1 MKYSLSKIAEVCGG
15 RFSGGDVV
23 VDSVITDSRRSFGRD
38 ETPVF
43 AAIRGGN
50 HDGHGFID
58 DLYRRGV
65 RAFIVEREVDTT
77 AYPDAGF
84 VLAGSSLRALQA
96 LASDY
101 RSSFRGTMVAITGSS
116 GKTTVKEWIAQSAP
130 AGMKIF
136 RSPRSYNSQLG
147 VPLSILMM
155 SGDEDFALIEAGI
168 SRAGEMERLAA
179 VIRPDI
185 GIFTTL
191 GDEHGENFG
200 SQEQKAAEKL
210 KLFAT
215 CGKIVYDSRCRIVG
229 ELLWGSYPAAE
240 LFDSAAYIGLV
251 PQSGDDIARDNAATV
266 TAFYAAV
273 GIPAAD
279 TVSRLGGLQPIAM
292 RLDIREGLGGSLIVA
307 DRTNIDINSL
317 AIALDHMKNIAGG
330 RRRMLI
336 LSDILY
342 SSSTDFDLY
351 GKVAEMADAAG
362 IDHIVG
368 IGERIKAYG
377 SMFNCRKEFYITAG
391 EFLKKLSQNDIA
403 GMAILVKGN
412 QSADFQKIVHHL
424 ERKSHTTVLE
434 IDLDAMASNLAY
446 YRSLAGQD
454 VRIMAMVKASGYGNG
469 NYEVANMLYNN
480 GVDYLAVA
488 FADEG
493 VRLREQGITMPVVVL
508 NADADSFGLMIANRL
523 EPEIYSFTS
532 LAAFASA
539 VKESAESGYPI
550 HIKLDTGM
558 HRLGFTECDIE
569 RLTDALDREY
579 PAVVVRSIFSHLAAA
594 DMPSEDSFTREQI
607 ALFDRMSAAVMREL
621 PYRPLRHIANSAGIE
636 RFPEARFDMCRLG
649 IGLYGEGSCIGS
661 GGGLRDAVGGL
672 RTISRLTTRI
682 VQIKE
687 LVAGDTVG
695 YGRRGRID
703 TPTRLATIPVGYAD
717 GLDRRLGEGRWK
729 VITGGKAVP
738 IVGSVCMDSCMIDIT
753 GTDAAEGGEVV
764 VFGPDAGNTIAD
776 MARLLDTIPYE
787 IMTSISERV
796 KRIYIRE

>member
-1 MKYSLSKIAEVCGG
+1 MKYRLSRIAEVCGG
-15 RFSGGDVV
+15 RFSGVDVE
-23 VDSVITDSRRSFGRD
+23 VDTVITDSRRSFGRD

-43 AAIRGGN
+43 VAIRGRN

-65 RAFIVEREVDTT
+65 RAFIVEREVDMA

-96 LASDY
+96 MASDY
-101 RSSFRGTMVAITGSS
+101 RSSFKGTMVAITGSN
-116 GKTTVKEWIAQSAP
+116 GKTTVKEWIAQAAP

-155 SGDEDFALIEAGI
+155 NGDEDFALIEAGI
-168 SRAGEMERLAA
+168 SRPGEMERLAGI
-179 VIRPDI
+179 IRPDI

-191 GDEHGENFG
+191 GGEHGENFE
-200 SQEQKAAEKL
+200 SQEQKAAEKM

-215 CGKIVYDSRCRIVG
+215 CTKIVYDSRYRIVD
-229 ELLWGSYPAAE
+229 ELLRERFSSAA
-240 LFDSAAYIGLV
+240 LFDSAPYV
-251 PQSGDDIARDNAATV
+251 SSMPESGDEIARGNAATV
-266 TAFYAAV
+266 IAFYWAT
-273 GIPAAD
+273 GIPAAA
-279 TVSRLGGLQPIAM
+279 VAERLDELQPIAM
-292 RLDIREGLGGSLIVA
+292 RFDIREGLGGSLVIT

-317 AIALDHMKNIAGG
+317 AIALDQMKNIAGG
-330 RRRMLI
+330 RGRMLI

-342 SSSTDFDLY
+342 SSSPDTELY
-351 GKVAEMADAAG
+351 GRVAAMSRAAG
-362 IDHIVG
+362 IDRIVG
-368 IGERIKAYG
+368 IGERIKACG
-377 SMFNCRKEFYITAG
+377 GMFDGRKEFYATAG
-391 EFLKKLSQNDIA
+391 EFLKKLNQDDIA
-403 GMAILVKGN
+403 GMAVLVEGS
-412 QSADFQKIVHHL
+412 QSVDFQKIVHQL

-446 YRSLAGQD
+446 YRSLAGPE
-454 VRIMAMVKASGYGNG
+454 VGIMAMVKASGYGNG

-508 NADADSFGLMIANRL
+508 NADVDSFGLMIANRL
-523 EPEIYSFTS
+523 EPEIYSFAS
-532 LAAFASA
+532 LAAFVSA
-539 VKESAESGYPI
+539 VGESAESGYPI

-558 HRLGFTECDIE
+558 HRLGFVEQDIAGLTET
-569 RLTDALDREY
+569 LGREY

-594 DMPSEDSFTREQI
+594 DMPSEDDFTRGQI
-607 ALFDRMSAAVMREL
+607 ASFDRMSAAIMKEL
-621 PYRPLRHIANSAGIE
+621 PYRPLRHIANSAAME
-636 RFPEARFDMCRLG
+636 RFSGSRFDMCRLG
-649 IGLYGEGSCIGS
+649 IGLYGVGYTP
-661 GGGLRDAVGGL
+661 GGVRS
-672 RTISRLTTRI
+672 ISRLTTRI
-682 VQIKE
+682 VQVKE
-687 LVAGDTVG
+687 LDAGDTVG
-695 YGRRGRID
+695 YGRRGKI
-703 TPTRLATIPVGYAD
+703 TAPIRLATIPIGYAD
-717 GLDRRLGEGRWK
+717 GLDRHLGEGRWK

-753 GTDAAEGGEVV
+753 GTDAAEGDDVV
-764 VFGPDAGNTIAD
+764 VFGHEAGNTVVD